1 MKKVIV
7 TESGKVGFIDG
18 AFAGGTTLEVEGD
31 PTVEVLDA
39 SHVDDK
45 SWDDMRKEKEYKSVK
60 KELKGKKIK

>member
-18 AFAGGTTLEVEGD
+18 GFAKGTTLEVEGD
-31 PTVEVLDA
+31 PTVEILDA

-45 SWDDMRKEKEYKSVK
+45 TWNDMRKEEKYKSVK